1 MKIAFVTPWYGDDI
15 PGGMESE
22 TRRTA
27 VHLHHAGYDVE
38 ILTTCIHQFH
48 SDWGKNYH
56 KAGATAVNDIIVR
69 RFPVQKR
76 DKAAFDAINGQ
87 LMQNLPVSSK
97 DEQIYIQEMF
107 RAPALYA
114 FMKAHCQDYLFFF
127 IPYMFSSTYFGVQ
140 ICPERSAI
148 IPCLHDE
155 SYAYMDIYRHTLP
168 KVNTMIFQVESENVL
183 ADRLFGDD
191 ATQFRTV
198 VGTGVDSDFS
208 FNAER
213 FRQKYKLTEPFL
225 LYVGR
230 KDRGKNTHL
239 LLAHWA
245 RYSQEHQTGMKLV
258 LIGPGEIEIPAGAME
273 TVVDL
278 GFVPAQDKYDA
289 YAAASILCQPSTN
302 ESFSLV
308 IMESWL
314 TETPVLVNGR
324 CEVTREHCQR
334 NNGGLYFSNYDEF
347 AATVDYLMANP
358 AIAQQ
363 MGKNGRQYVLDNYQ
377 WPMIIDKYR
386 QIIEQ
391 IMEDDGLE

>member
-1 MKIAFVTPWYGDDI
+1 MKIAFVTPWYGADI

-27 VHLHHAGYDVE
+27 VNLYQSGYDVE

-56 KAGATAVNDIIVR
+56 KAGVTAVNNIPVR

-76 DKAAFDAINGQ
+76 DKIAFAAINGR
-87 LMQNLPVSSK
+87 LMQNLPVSAE
-97 DEQIYIQEMF
+97 DEQTYIQEMF
-107 RAPALYA
+107 RVPALYDFIA
-114 FMKAHCQDYLFFF
+114 DHCQDYIFFF
-127 IPYMFSSTYFGVQ
+127 IPYMFSSTYFGTQ
-140 ICPERSAI
+140 ICPKRSAV

-168 KVNTMIFQVESENVL
+168 KVNSMIFQVESESIL
-183 ADRLFGDD
+183 ASKLFGE
-191 ATQFRTV
+191 TSLQVRSV
-198 VGTGVDSDFS
+198 VGTGVDSDFL
-208 FNAER
+208 FDAER
-213 FRQKYKLTEPFL
+213 FRQKYGLTGSFL
-225 LYVGR
+225 LCVGR

-245 RYSQEHQTGMKLV
+245 RYVQEHQPEMELV
-258 LIGPGEIEIPAGAME
+258 LIGPGEIEIPPAAVD

-324 CEVTREHCQR
+324 CAVTREHCQR
-334 NNGGLYFSNYDEF
+334 NNGGLYFANYDEF

-358 AIAQQ
+358 IIAEQ

-377 WPMIIDKYR
+377 WPTIIEKYR

-391 IMEDDGLE
+391 IDGGNHIE

>member
-1 MKIAFVTPWYGDDI
+1 MKIAFVTPWYGQDI

-27 VHLHHAGYDVE
+27 VNLHNAGHDVE

-48 SDWGKNYH
+48 SNWGKNYH
-56 KAGATAVNDIIVR
+56 KAGVTAVNNIPVR

-76 DKAAFDAINGQ
+76 DKAAFDAVNGR
-87 LMQNLPVSSK
+87 LMQNLPVSPEE
-97 DEQIYIQEMF
+97 EQIYIQEMF
-107 RAPALYA
+107 HAPDLYKFIA
-114 FMKAHCQDYLFFF
+114 NHCQEYIFFF
-127 IPYMFSSTYFGVQ
+127 IPYMFSSTHFGVQ
-140 ICPERSAI
+140 ICPERSAV

-155 SYAYMDIYRHTLP
+155 SYAYLNIYRQSLP
-168 KVNTMIFQVESENVL
+168 KARAMVLHVESERVL
-183 ADRLFGDD
+183 ADKIFGKS
-191 ATQFRTV
+191 TQNRV
-198 VGTGVDSDFS
+198 VIGEGVDVDFS
-208 FNAER
+208 FDAER
-213 FRQKYKLTEPFL
+213 VRQKYNLTEPFL

-245 RYSQEHQTGMKLV
+245 RYSQEHQGGMKLILV
-258 LIGPGEIEIPAGAME
+258 GPCKIEIPSAAAD
-273 TVVDL
+273 TILDL
-278 GFVPAQDKYDA
+278 GFVPVQDKYDA

-314 TETPVLVNGR
+314 TETPVLVNGH

-347 AATVDYLMANP
+347 AATVDYMMVNP
-358 AIAQQ
+358 DIARR

-377 WPMIIDKYR
+377 WSTIVEKYS
-386 QIIEQ
+386 QIIKE
-391 IMEDDGLE
+391 IEEGNYIG